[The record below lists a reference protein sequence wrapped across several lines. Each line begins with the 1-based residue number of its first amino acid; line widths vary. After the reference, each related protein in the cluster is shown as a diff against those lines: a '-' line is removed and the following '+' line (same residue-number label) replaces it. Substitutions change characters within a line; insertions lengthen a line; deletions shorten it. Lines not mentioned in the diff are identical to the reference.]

1 MCAPSVGCAPKMRQ
15 QEMQHFSS
23 DPKPENETARRLS
36 PAPGCGPLDE
46 SGRRK
51 NAEEGTHRR
60 ADHLRLAASRRRQE
74 SGRRLPGDGDIAAGV
89 LQLEEALRGIGVERA
104 SRVAAVA
111 GREWEAEDL
120 GCGSESGQ
128 AHLTGS
134 AIKKGLKPAA
144 RRELVSSV
152 RQAYGVS
159 E

>member
-1 MCAPSVGCAPKMRQ
+1 MAAN
-15 QEMQHFSS
+15 FSS
-23 DPKPENETARRLS
+23 LVNFRRDNPMNRFSFDPKPENETARRLS
-36 PAPGCGPLDE
+36 PALRCGPLDE

-134 AIKKGLKPAA
+134 AIKKA
-144 RRELVSSV
+144 RQKKSWVASGSGNLP
-152 RQAYGVS
+152 S